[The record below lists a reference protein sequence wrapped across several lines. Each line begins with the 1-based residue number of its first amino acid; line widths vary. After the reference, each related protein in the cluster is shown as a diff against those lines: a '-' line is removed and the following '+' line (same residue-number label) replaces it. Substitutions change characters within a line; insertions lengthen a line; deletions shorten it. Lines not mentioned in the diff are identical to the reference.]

1 MALKIQKYKVFFR
14 QKYIFAILS
23 SLLLFLIIYFI
34 NYFGLRKIINEIEN
48 YGKLV
53 PLVIILL
60 RMFSSLIPILPGSSY
75 AIIAGS
81 LLGVKKGFMVIFFT
95 DITTCTFCFLISK
108 KFGDFVINKILQE
121 KFLKRVKSLRLNNSY
136 QDIKICTLLLMTGF
150 HDFFSYA
157 FGVINLPF
165 KIYLISIILAS
176 SITVPI
182 YTMIGSG
189 IVSEN
194 KITYFFISIFILIVF
209 NLRKTIIKLL
219 KYFVK

>member
-108 KFGDFVINKILQE
+108 KFGDFVIKKILQE

>member
-81 LLGVKKGFMVIFFT
+81 LLGLKKGFMVIFFT

-157 FGVINLPF
+157 FGVINIPF